1 MKKITLILVAAAG
14 TFLMASCG
22 QKKTTANDTVT
33 SADSANTAKDTS
45 TTSTLAT
52 NTDDAD
58 FAVEAGNGGMA
69 EVEMGKLAATKA
81 TNPDVKKF
89 GEMMVTDHT
98 KANDELKALAKS
110 KNITL
115 PGAPGADE
123 QKMMD
128 DLNKKTGKDFDKA
141 YVDMMVDDHKKDV
154 SKFQDATKNL
164 KDADLKAFAVK
175 TLPVLQM
182 HLDAINKIH
191 DSMK

>member
-1 MKKITLILVAAAG
+1 MKKITLMAAAAAG
-14 TFLMASCG
+14 IFLMASCG
-22 QKKTTANDTVT
+22 QQKTTSNDTVT

-45 TTSTLAT
+45 STSTLAT

-69 EVEMGKLAATKA
+69 EVEMGKLAAAKA

-89 GEMMVTDHT
+89 GEMMVTDHS
-98 KANDELKALAKS
+98 KANEELMALAKS

-123 QKMMD
+123 QKMMA
-128 DLNKKTGKDFDKA
+128 DLSKKSGKDFDKA

-154 SKFQDATKNL
+154 DKFKDATTKL
-164 KDADLKAFAVK
+164 KDPDLKAFAVK
-175 TLPVLQM
+175 TLPVLQT